1 MQNGYKYPPV
11 MNHPAPNFENILK
24 EICPQNIEEK
34 LNLLETVC
42 SARKI
47 KYKANMPLL
56 DLLYISQ
63 HEILLV
69 KCDTLF
75 TSDKDQ
81 DWLADEEVCNGE
93 APLYF
98 SQGSHRISPI
108 YLLHKVKKFY
118 SSLFPAPQFKIH
130 LLLICNH
137 TIVNYDDMKPI
148 WDEMDTTVIHQVSTD
163 VTEAL
168 KECSSGSSSTT
179 DSENKAG
186 NGMQTEDDE
195 MMLLLEKFIATGEN
209 IPQGKIKFPIPDNL
223 KNKDN
228 KTEPYDD
235 EAFSRLVDEFI
246 ASQEEIPEKEMPE
259 EYPIPESEHD
269 EGNKEK
275 SIDDEEIALPISDCF
290 AINSVN
296 LYGKWGEKEPRKKPV
311 KKLSIKALESIHF
324 HISLRSWLSKIYK
337 GEFCISLYNDSGI
350 LLHTEKR
357 NGVYTLNKKYRDVYD
372 VTLEQTIEQGNKH
385 TWKKGTYLIEIQF
398 KKETIGFFSFEIS
411 DKTVYGSILSDAC
424 STNTEDDAFAEMNNM
439 TGLSSLKKQMENL
452 RTRVLFAQK
461 RKQKNLE
468 TPVPSL
474 HTVFMGNPGTGKTTV
489 AKLYGKMLKE
499 LGLLSKGH
507 VIFQKRSTL
516 MGQNYASE
524 QEKTLAAIEEAKGGI
539 LFIDEANILYKSDDS
554 KDPGRNIIETILSE
568 LGGEKDKNWGLLLSG
583 PTEEMTA
590 FLSAHSGI
598 SSHFP
603 LENRFV
609 FEDYNVDELMNIA
622 ETFCGKNN
630 YFLSSEAKTIL
641 RNKIQNDYN
650 KRDHSFGN
658 GRYII
663 NLLSNEIL
671 QAMSSR
677 IGKIKNPSLVQL
689 MKIEKEDIPVI
700 TPAENP
706 MLKLHSMIGL
716 NNLKKELGKH
726 LNMVKMMKKRNELGI
741 ISHLPPLHMAFLGN
755 PGTGKTTV
763 AELIG
768 EIYTSMGILSTGRV
782 ITAERKDLI
791 GRYIGDTEHK
801 MSELLKKAKGNVL
814 FIDEAYSLYDDN
826 NKSDFGQR
834 AMEALLTTLS
844 KDYSDMIII
853 FAGYPEEMKKLFSSN
868 PGLESRIPYTF
879 YFNDY
884 TLDELMEI
892 GKKIAKEK
900 KFRFTPTAWKALRDL
915 VKRNMEN
922 RSPNWGNARFISRLI
937 TNEIIP
943 AMGTRIQALPAEKQN
958 NVKVLTTICKSDIPS
973 YDRQSDNEYPRIRFD
988 EIAIKK
994 ALKELDGMVGLEQV
1008 KKNVHDFVR
1017 VSRLL
1022 QKSNKI
1028 YSESFP
1034 LRWNFI
1040 GNTGTG
1046 KSTVAS
1052 IMGRLLKAMNI
1063 LDRGH
1068 LTEIK
1073 FEEFYNVSEYKADT
1087 FLKSAIKKSREG
1099 ILFIDGDASLFK
1111 RADCKFSS
1119 NEIQFKLN
1127 YILEEIPGNYAII
1140 LSENETNTDS
1150 LTKSLHRTGFPMF
1163 NHTFYFKDYT
1173 EKQLLPILE
1182 KCLDKHNLSLS
1193 AEASDHM
1200 SLFIRG
1206 LCSRR
1211 DLGYANAR
1219 TMKLI
1224 AESIAEIHWTRLGE
1238 KGSPIKRSQIPV
1250 DEVKAFAWD
1259 NLDMGKR
1266 VGFKNS

>member
-1 MQNGYKYPPV
+1 MQNVYKHSPI
-11 MNHPAPNFENILK
+11 MNHPTLDFDSILK

-47 KYKANMPLL
+47 KYGANMPLL

-69 KCDTLF
+69 KCDTFF

-81 DWLADEEVCNGE
+81 DWLADEEACDGE
-93 APLYF
+93 VPLYF
-98 SQGSHRISPI
+98 SQGSHRVSPL
-108 YLLHKVKKFY
+108 YRLHKVKEFY
-118 SSLFPAPQFKIH
+118 SRFFPAPQFKIH

-137 TIVNYDDMKPI
+137 TIVNYDDMKSI
-148 WDEMDTTVIHQVSTD
+148 WEEMDATVIHQVNKA
-163 VTEAL
+163 V
-168 KECSSGSSSTT
+168 T
-179 DSENKAG
+179 DSVKAYTPKSPSTSESNADTEND
-186 NGMQTEDDE
+186 THITDDE
-195 MMLLLEKFIATGEN
+195 MIRLLEKFIDTNAN
-209 IPQGKIKFPIPDNL
+209 IPQEEIKFPRPDDLPN
-223 KNKDN
+223 NDN

-235 EAFSRLVDEFI
+235 EEFSRLLDEFI
-246 ASQEEIPEKEMPE
+246 VSQEENPEKVEPE
-259 EYPIPESEHD
+259 NYPIPAEEKENNEDESNE
-269 EGNKEK
+269 
-275 SIDDEEIALPISDCF
+275 DEEFTLPIPDCF
-290 AINSVN
+290 AINTVN
-296 LYGKWGEKEPRKKPV
+296 LYGKWGEKEARNKPV

-324 HISLRSWLSKIYK
+324 HILLRSWLSKIYK
-337 GEFCISLYNDSGI
+337 GVFCISLYNDSGT

-357 NGVYTLNKKYRDVYD
+357 NGVYTLNKKYSDVYD
-372 VTLEQTIEQGNKH
+372 VTLELTIEQGDKF
-385 TWKKGTYLIEIQF
+385 TWSKGIYLIEVQSN
-398 KKETIGFFSFEIS
+398 KETIGFFLFEIS

-424 STNTEDDAFAEMNNM
+424 STDTDDDAFAKINRM
-439 TGLSSLKKQMENL
+439 TGLSSLKEQMENL
-452 RTRVLFAQK
+452 RTRVLLAQK

-468 TPVPSL
+468 SPIPSL
-474 HTVFMGNPGTGKTTV
+474 HTVFMGNPGTGKTTI
-489 AKLYGKMLKE
+489 ARLYGKMLKE

-507 VIFQKRSTL
+507 VVFQKRSTL

-524 QEKTLAAIEEAKGGI
+524 QEKTLAVIEEAKGGI
-539 LFIDEANILYKSDDS
+539 LFIDDANILYKSDDS
-554 KDPGRNIIETILSE
+554 KDPGRNIIETLLSE
-568 LGGEKDKNWGLLLSG
+568 LGGEKDKDWGLLLSG

-590 FLSAHSGI
+590 FLSSHSAI

-603 LENRFV
+603 IENRFI
-609 FEDYNVDELMNIA
+609 FEDYNVDELMSIA
-622 ETFCGKNN
+622 ETFCEKNN

-641 RNKIQNDYN
+641 RNKVQNDYN
-650 KRDHSFGN
+650 KRDLSFGN

-671 QAMSSR
+671 KAMSLR
-677 IGKIKNPSLVQL
+677 IGKIKNPSLIQL

-716 NNLKKELGKH
+716 NKLKTEMEKH

-741 ISHLPPLHMAFLGN
+741 ISNLPPLHMAFLGN

-763 AELIG
+763 AQLIG
-768 EIYTSMGILSTGRV
+768 EIYASMGILSTGRV

-844 KDYSDMIII
+844 KDYIDMIII

-879 YFNDY
+879 YFDDY

-900 KFRFTPTAWKALRDL
+900 EFRFTPTAWKALKDL
-915 VKRNMEN
+915 VKKNMEN
-922 RSPNWGNARFISRLI
+922 SSQNWGNARFISRLI

-1022 QKSNKI
+1022 QKSSKI

-1052 IMGRLLKAMNI
+1052 IMGRLLKALNI

-1111 RADCKFSS
+1111 QADCKFSS
-1119 NEIQFKLN
+1119 DEIQFKLN
-1127 YILEEIPGNYAII
+1127 YMLEEIPGNYAII

-1173 EKQLLPILE
+1173 EEQLLPILE

-1193 AEASDHM
+1193 AEASDHIG
-1200 SLFIRG
+1200 LFIRG

-1219 TMKLI
+1219 TMKII

-1238 KGSPIKRSQIPV
+1238 KGSTIKRSQIPI
-1250 DEVKAFAWD
+1250 DEIKAFVWD